1 MSSGDTPFV
10 LLLSWRDVVYFVPF
24 FLSEGRTTSHPAA
37 DKHLQWVQSM
47 AEFTHLHLHTDYS
60 LLDGACDVDKL
71 VERVSQIGQ
80 RSVAM
85 TDHGNIYGAVHFFDA
100 AKKKGVKPIL
110 GCELYVC
117 KNEDHRAD
125 PTGDKY
131 NHLLVLAQNEEG
143 YRNLIRIT
151 SEASVHGF
159 YKKPRVSK
167 AYLARHAEGLIGFS
181 GCLSGELCEHLL
193 AGEYEAARATAA
205 QYRDI
210 FGRENFYLE
219 IQDQGLIQEKQIHK
233 DLFRLERELEI
244 PLVATNDSHYLC
256 EDDHKP
262 HDVMLCVQTGAKV
275 QDANRFRFDADQF
288 YVKTAEEMERL
299 FPDRLDILGRTQEIA
314 ECCNLKLN
322 KVDNPFP
329 EFAVPAGHTI
339 DSYFE
344 EICRAG
350 YRKRLETSIRHLRA
364 RGLLRSELHEYEAR
378 LEREISIIKQM
389 KYAGYFLIVW
399 DFIRYAREQGIPVGP
414 GRGSAAGSLVA
425 YVMEIT
431 NVDPL
436 QNALL
441 FERFLNPERVSM
453 PDIDVDF
460 CMNRRGEVID
470 YVTRKYGREQVA
482 QIITFNTM
490 AAKAAIKDCGRA
502 MDMPYGDVDRIAK
515 LIPATIGVTID
526 KALEEQPELRK
537 IYDNDAQ
544 IRELI
549 DTAKKL
555 EGLVRGSGVHA
566 AGVVIA
572 PRPLTELVPIAKT
585 KNDEIVTAYDM
596 KAVEKMGL
604 LKMDF
609 LGLTTLTVITDALK
623 LIQQNRGEALDI
635 ETIPLDDKPTYEK
648 VFHRALTSGVFQ
660 FESGGMR
667 DVLRRY
673 KPESIEDLTA
683 LNALYRPGPI
693 QGGMIDDFIERKW
706 GRRKVEYLLPELES
720 LLKET
725 LGVIVYQEQVMQI
738 ANKLASYSLGE
749 ADLLRRAMGKKDPAE
764 MAKQRARFM
773 DGAAGLGLP
782 KEPAGEISDQMEKF
796 AGYGFNKSHSAA
808 YALLAYQTA
817 YLKTHYP
824 VEFMAAL
831 LTSEIS
837 KPENVVKYIQECR
850 EMGIAV
856 EPPDVRCSGAHFT
869 PSGEAI
875 RFGLTAIKNVGAN
888 AIESILT
895 ARRSLEAEG
904 KSFTSFWEFCEH
916 VDLRLMNKRVIES
929 LIKAGALDSMGS
941 RAQLTAAIDKAI
953 ERAQKAQRDAAQ
965 GQHGLFGLFNEQTA
979 PGRGV
984 DDLPRVAEW
993 EENERLSA
1001 EKEVLGF
1008 FVSGHPLDK
1017 YAEKLRNLSGVV
1029 SVADALEMKPPA
1041 APRWGQ
1047 QRDPASEISIAGV
1060 LVGMRSAKSRRNDK
1074 MYAQGQ
1080 IEDATGKIEVICFAK
1095 DYERL
1100 AEQLKTEAAVLL
1112 RGTLIGDEDSAPK
1125 LAIEGLQPLDEVE
1138 IKLPRAVRIRADVE
1152 RLNEERMQ
1160 AVRMRLSAAP
1170 GPGKVMIH
1178 LKKNDHFEVVVEPR
1192 NASVAADRAWIESIE
1207 EILGRGSVQV
1217 LV

>member
-1 MSSGDTPFV
+1 MS
-10 LLLSWRDVVYFVPF
+10 LKLS
-24 FLSEGRTTSHPAA
+24 LT
-37 DKHLQWVQSM
+37 M

-71 VERVSQIGQ
+71 VQRVASIGQ
-80 RSVAM
+80 KSVAM

-100 AKKKGVKPIL
+100 AKKKGIKPIL
-110 GCELYVC
+110 GCELYIC
-117 KNEDHRAD
+117 KKDDHRAD
-125 PTGDKY
+125 PSGDKY
-131 NHLLVLAQNEEG
+131 NHLLVLAESEEG

-167 AYLARHAEGLIGFS
+167 AFLAAHAKGLIGLS
-181 GCLSGELCEHLL
+181 GCLSGELCEKLM
-193 AGEYEAARATAA
+193 AGDYAAARASAL
-205 QYRDI
+205 QYQDI
-210 FGRENFYLE
+210 FGRGNFYLE
-219 IQDQGLIQEKQIHK
+219 IQDQGLKQEKLIHADMFK
-233 DLFRLERELEI
+233 LERELDI

-256 EDDHKP
+256 EGDDKA
-262 HDVMLCVQTGAKV
+262 HDVMLCVQTGSKV
-275 QDANRFRFDADQF
+275 QDAERMRFDADQF
-288 YVKTAEEMERL
+288 YVKNADEMARL
-299 FPDRLDILGRTQEIA
+299 FPDTPELLGRTQEIA
-314 ECCNLKLN
+314 ERCNLKLH

-329 EFAVPAGHTI
+329 DFAVPVGHTPET
-339 DSYFE
+339 YFE
-344 EICRAG
+344 EICREG
-350 YRKRLETSIRHLRA
+350 FKKRLETAIRHLEL
-364 RGLLRSELHEYEAR
+364 RGQLRQPLHVYEAR
-378 LEREISIIKQM
+378 LQREIDIIKQM
-389 KYAGYFLIVW
+389 QYVGYFLIVW
-399 DFIRYAREQGIPVGP
+399 DFIKYAKDQGIPVGP

-436 QNALL
+436 QNGLL

-460 CMNRRGEVID
+460 CMNRRGEVIE

-515 LIPATIGVTID
+515 LIPATIGITID

-537 IYDNDAQ
+537 VYDSDAQ

-549 DTAKKL
+549 ETAKKL

-596 KAVEKMGL
+596 KAIEKMGL

-623 LIQQNRGEALDI
+623 LIKLNRGDDVDI
-635 ETIPLDDKPTYEK
+635 ETIALDDKATYEK
-648 VFHRALTSGVFQ
+648 VYHRALTSGVFQ

-683 LNALYRPGPI
+683 LNALFRPGPI

-706 GRRKVEYLLPELES
+706 GRRPVEYLLAATEP

-738 ANKLASYSLGE
+738 ANVVASYSLGE

-764 MAKQRARFM
+764 MAKQRDRFM
-773 DGAAGLGLP
+773 SGAAALGHP
-782 KEPAGEISDQMEKF
+782 KEKAGELFDQMEKF

-817 YLKTHYP
+817 WLKTHYP
-824 VEFMAAL
+824 VEFMAGL
-831 LTSEIS
+831 LSSEIS
-837 KPENVVKYIQECR
+837 KPENVVKYIQECK
-850 EMGIAV
+850 EMGISV
-856 EPPDVRCSGAHFT
+856 EPPDVRYSGAHFT
-869 PSGEAI
+869 PTGDSI
-875 RFGLTAIKNVGAN
+875 RFGLTAIKNVGGN
-888 AIESILT
+888 AIESILA
-895 ARRSLEAEG
+895 ARRELEAKG
-904 KSFTSFWEFCEH
+904 KTFTSFWDFCEN
-916 VDLRLMNKRVIES
+916 VDLRLLNKRVMES
-929 LIKAGALDSMGS
+929 LIKAGALDAMGT
-941 RAQLTAAIDKAI
+941 RAQLTASVDKAM
-953 ERAQKAQRDAAQ
+953 ERAQKAQKDAAQ
-965 GQHGLFGLFNEQTA
+965 GQHGLFGLFNEPAQSR
-979 PGRGV
+979 RGEN
-984 DDLPRVAEW
+984 DLPKVPDW
-993 EENERLSA
+993 EENVRLAA

-1017 YAEKLRNLSGVV
+1017 YAEKLRNLSRVV
-1029 SVADALEMKPPA
+1029 DTATALEMKPPA

-1047 QRDPASEISIAGV
+1047 QRDPGDEIQIAGV
-1060 LVGMRSAKSRRNDK
+1060 FVGMRSAKSRKNDK
-1074 MYAQGQ
+1074 MYAQGHL
-1080 IEDATGKIEVICFAK
+1080 EDATGKIEVICFAK

-1100 AEQLKTEAAVLL
+1100 SEQLKTEAAVLV
-1112 RGTLIGDEDSAPK
+1112 RGTLIGEEDSAPK
-1125 LAIEGLQPLDEVE
+1125 LAISGLQPLDEVQVRLPTA
-1138 IKLPRAVRIRADVE
+1138 IRLRVKLDLAS
-1152 RLNEERMQ
+1152 EELFASLKARMN
-1160 AVRMRLSAAP
+1160 AAP
-1170 GPGKVMIH
+1170 GPGKVMLH
-1178 LKKNDHFEVVVEPR
+1178 LDKVGQYSVVLEPEGM
-1192 NASVAADRAWIESIE
+1192 AVAADRAWVESVE
-1207 EILGRGSVQV
+1207 ELLGRGAVQV
-1217 LV
+1217 LG

>member
-1 MSSGDTPFV
+1 
-10 LLLSWRDVVYFVPF
+10 
-24 FLSEGRTTSHPAA
+24 
-37 DKHLQWVQSM
+37 M

-71 VERVSQIGQ
+71 VERVASIGQ
-80 RSVAM
+80 KSVAM

-100 AKKKGVKPIL
+100 AKKKGIKPIL

-117 KNEDHRAD
+117 KKEDHRAD
-125 PTGDKY
+125 PSGDKY
-131 NHLLVLAQNEEG
+131 NHLLVLAESEEG

-159 YKKPRVSK
+159 YKKPRISK
-167 AYLARHAEGLIGFS
+167 QFLATHAKGLIGFS
-181 GCLSGELCEHLL
+181 GCLSGEFSEHLL
-193 AGEYEAARATAA
+193 KGDYAGARASAL
-205 QYRDI
+205 QYQDI
-210 FGRENFYLE
+210 FGKGNFYLE
-219 IQDQGLIQEKQIHK
+219 IQDQGLEQEKRIHADMFK
-233 DLFRLERELEI
+233 LERELDI

-256 EDDHKP
+256 EDDHTA
-262 HDVMLCVQTGAKV
+262 HDTMLCVQTGAKV
-275 QDANRFRFDADQF
+275 QDKERFRFDGDQFFVKSADQMA
-288 YVKTAEEMERL
+288 KL
-299 FPDRLDILGRTQEIA
+299 FPDRLDILQRTQAISER
-314 ECCNLKLN
+314 CNLKLN

-329 EFAVPAGHTI
+329 EFAVPEGHTI
-339 DSYFE
+339 DSFFE

-350 YRKRLETSIRHLRA
+350 YRKRLATAIHHLESRGQLRHP
-364 RGLLRSELHEYEAR
+364 LHEYEAR
-378 LEREISIIKQM
+378 LQREIDIIKQM

-399 DFIRYAREQGIPVGP
+399 DFIRYGREQGIPVGP

-460 CMNRRGEVID
+460 CMNRRGEVIE

-515 LIPATIGVTID
+515 LIPATIGITID
-526 KALEEQPELRK
+526 KALEEQPELAR
-537 IYDNDAQ
+537 IYNSDAQ

-572 PRPLTELVPIAKT
+572 PRALTELVPIAKT

-596 KAVEKMGL
+596 KAIEKMGL

-623 LIQQNRGEALDI
+623 LIEQNRGVVLDI
-635 ETIPLDDKPTYEK
+635 EMIELDDKATYEK
-648 VFHRALTSGVFQ
+648 VFHKALTSGVFQ

-706 GRRKVEYLLPELES
+706 GRRKVEYMLPQLED

-738 ANKLASYSLGE
+738 ANVLASYSLGE

-764 MAKQRARFM
+764 MAAQRNRFM
-773 DGAAGLGLP
+773 EGAAGLGLP
-782 KEPAGEISDQMEKF
+782 KDPAGEIFDQMEKF

-831 LTSEIS
+831 LSSEIS
-837 KPENVVKYIQECR
+837 KPENVVKYIQECK
-850 EMGIAV
+850 EMGISV
-856 EPPDVRCSGAHFT
+856 EPPDVRLSGAQFT
-869 PSGEAI
+869 PSGDTI
-875 RFGLTAIKNVGAN
+875 RFGLTAIKNVGGN
-888 AIESILT
+888 AIESILA
-895 ARRSLEAEG
+895 ARRELEEKGSA
-904 KSFTSFWEFCEH
+904 FTTFWEFCEK
-916 VDLRLMNKRVIES
+916 VDLRLLNKRVLES
-929 LIKAGALDSMGS
+929 LIKAGAFDSMGT
-941 RAQLTAAIDKAI
+941 RAQLTAVIDRAI
-953 ERAQKAQRDAAQ
+953 ERAQKAQKDAEQ
-965 GQHGLFGLFNEQTA
+965 GQHGLFGLFNEA
-979 PGRGV
+979 PAKGFGGRSSN
-984 DDLPRVAEW
+984 DLPSVPDW
-993 EENERLSA
+993 EENIRLSA

-1017 YAEKLRNLSGVV
+1017 YAEKLRNLTNVV
-1029 SVADALEMKPPA
+1029 STAAALEMKPPA

-1047 QRDPASEISIAGV
+1047 QRDPSDEISIAGV
-1060 LVGMRSAKSRRNDK
+1060 LVGMRAAKSKRTDK
-1074 MYAQGQ
+1074 MYAQGHL
-1080 IEDATGKIEVICFAK
+1080 EDSYGKIEVVCFPK

-1100 AEQLKTEAAVLL
+1100 ADQLKTEAAVLV
-1112 RGTLIGDEDSAPK
+1112 RGALTGEEDSAPK
-1125 LAIEGLQPLDEVE
+1125 LAISGLQPLDDVQ
-1138 IKLPRAVRIRADVE
+1138 IRLPSGVRL
-1152 RLNEERMQ
+1152 RLNLEIASEELFTTLKSRIEN
-1160 AVRMRLSAAP
+1160 SP
-1170 GPGKVMIH
+1170 GPGKLMMH
-1178 LKKNDHFEVVVEPR
+1178 LQKKGQYEVVLEPAGM
-1192 NASVAADRAWIESIE
+1192 NVAADRSWVESIE
-1207 EILGRGSVQV
+1207 ELLGRGAVQV
-1217 LV
+1217 LS